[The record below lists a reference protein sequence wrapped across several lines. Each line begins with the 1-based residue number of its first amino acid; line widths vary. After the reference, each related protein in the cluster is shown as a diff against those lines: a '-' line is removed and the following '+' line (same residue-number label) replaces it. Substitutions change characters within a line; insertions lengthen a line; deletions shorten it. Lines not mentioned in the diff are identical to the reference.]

1 MINFLNYIDE
11 YSNSIYRQIKIK
23 PVYAKR
29 DTEINFDIESVTQKA
44 KFKVGDHAGVS
55 KYKNIFGENH
65 QQNGIRKCL

>member
-1 MINFLNYIDE
+1 MNYIDE

-44 KFKVGDHAGVS
+44 KFKVGDHARVS
-55 KYKNIFGENH
+55 KYKNIFGEYH